1 VGYRVKNWRN
11 FQHYKDRNP
20 PWIKL
25 HFSLLSSED
34 WVTLDDSSR
43 VLAVACML
51 IASRNEGV
59 IPSDMA
65 YLKRVAYLNKPPNLK
80 PLIDCGFLEADS
92 ESKQTLADARP
103 ETEAYT
109 STEKKTE
116 GEVFVLPDWLPKD
129 EWKALLEV
137 RKGKK
142 VQNTP
147 RAQKL
152 LLAELERLKS
162 LGHDPA
168 KVLDQS
174 TLKSWLSVY
183 PLKPELVALQ
193 AEPKAQLCDYC
204 TKPSTG
210 AVNGR
215 RACSEH
221 WQLAMDNERPAR
233 IAA

>member
-1 VGYRVKNWRN
+1 MGYRVKNWRN

-65 YLKRVAYLNKPPNLK
+65 YLKRVAYLNKTPNLT
-80 PLIDCGFLEADS
+80 PLIECGFLESDS
-92 ESKQTLADARP
+92 ESKQTLATARP
-103 ETEAYT
+103 ETET
-109 STEKKTE
+109 QRLTEKKTE
-116 GEVFVLPDWLPKD
+116 EVALRLPDWLPL
-129 EWKALLEV
+129 EAWKPFLEMRRKKKIANGARAL
-137 RKGKK
+137 
-142 VQNTP
+142 NM
-147 RAQKL
+147 L
-152 LLAELERLKS
+152 LTELERLKS
-162 LGHDPA
+162 LGFDPA
-168 KVLDQS
+168 AVIDQS
-174 TLKSWLSVY
+174 TLKGWTSFY
-183 PLKPELVALQ
+183 PLKPELVAVS
-193 AEPKAQLCDYC
+193 AEPKSKLCDYC
-204 TKPSTG
+204 TKASTG

-221 WQLAMDNERPAR
+221 WQLAMDNERPAKV
-233 IAA
+233 AA